1 MHSKAERLATKS
13 LLARKPKPHTLLDV
27 SYISPKITAEYSN
40 TINGYITALQRTHF
54 ELGKA
59 MPPDTK
65 RGAPITE
72 HLNRL
77 YAKGLAAP
85 ITRPGALTERSVTP
99 IPGHESIIRPFP
111 I

>member
-27 SYISPKITAEYSN
+27 SCISPKITAEYSN
-40 TINGYITALQRTHF
+40 TINGYITALHRTHF

-59 MPPDTK
+59 MPPTK
-65 RGAPITE
+65 RGAPITDR
-72 HLNRL
+72 LNRL

-99 IPGHESIIRPFP
+99 IPGHESIIRPLP